1 MASLAAAPDIRK
13 EGRSQMNDAEFAK
26 IASWIAE
33 LGLAGISEKVM
44 LAGFCERMCAT
55 GVPVERASLFVDT
68 LHPTYEGRLFHWRS
82 GEGARPPVDYP
93 RTRDADQLANW
104 RRSPFY
110 RLIETGGSLL
120 RQKVSEAP
128 TQGHAI
134 YTELR
139 EAGMTEFV
147 AMICRF
153 AAKSVIGEMDCVYSS
168 WSTDREGGYE
178 DEEIAELERLVPVLA
193 LAVKST
199 SLARIARTLVET
211 YLGRDAGQRVITGSI
226 ERGVADRIEAALWF
240 SDLHDYT
247 RISDIAAPGQ
257 IIPFLNDY
265 AEAVISAIHEEGG
278 DVLKLLGDGTLAI
291 FTGADRKVACRA
303 ALAAA
308 GRARDGVAALNR
320 RRSAEELPTT
330 SVYLGLHFGEVFFG
344 NIGSKERLDF
354 TVVGPAVNEAS
365 RILSLCRSVDQP
377 LLVSS
382 AFADAI
388 EERRD
393 FVSVGRYALR
403 GVGRAQDLFTL
414 DPELE
419 LRTPGS

>member
-1 MASLAAAPDIRK
+1 MIDS
-13 EGRSQMNDAEFAK
+13 EFAK
-26 IASWIAE
+26 ITSWIAE
-33 LGLAGISEKVM
+33 CGLAGTSEKLM
-44 LAGFCERMCAT
+44 LAGFCERMRAA
-55 GVPVERASLFVDT
+55 GVPLARASLFVDT
-68 LHPTYEGRLFHWRS
+68 LHPSYEGRLFHWRK
-82 GEGARPPVDYP
+82 GEGARPPVEYP
-93 RTRDADQLANW
+93 RTREADAIANW
-104 RRSPFY
+104 QRSPFY
-110 RLIETGGSLL
+110 RLLESGGSLL
-120 RQKVSEAP
+120 RMPVSETP
-128 TQGHAI
+128 MGVHPI
-134 YTELR
+134 YAELR
-139 EAGMTEFV
+139 DAGMTEFV

-153 AAKSVIGEMDCVYSS
+153 AAESVIGEMDCVYSS
-168 WSTDREGGYE
+168 WSTGQEEGFADE
-178 DEEIAELERLVPVLA
+178 DIAELERLVPVLA

-247 RISDIAAPGQ
+247 RISDSAAPGQ

-278 DVLKLLGDGTLAI
+278 DVLKLVGDGTLAI
-291 FTGADRKVACRA
+291 FTGQDRKAACRA
-303 ALAAA
+303 ALAGFA
-308 GRARDGVAALNR
+308 RARAGVAALNA

-330 SVYLGLHFGEVFFG
+330 SMYLGLHFGEVFFG

-388 EERRD
+388 EERGD
-393 FVSVGRYALR
+393 LVSVGRYALR

-414 DPELE
+414 DPQLE
-419 LRTPGS
+419 IGGAVAKA